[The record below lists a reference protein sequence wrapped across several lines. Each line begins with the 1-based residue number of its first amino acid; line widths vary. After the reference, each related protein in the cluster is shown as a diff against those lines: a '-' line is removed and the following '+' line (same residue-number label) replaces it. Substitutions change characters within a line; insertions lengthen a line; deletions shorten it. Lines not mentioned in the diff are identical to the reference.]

1 VGHRFS
7 YLPKFAL
14 GIALFVCGTAR
25 AAPPASVRIDAL
37 ADTGGRSDFVV
48 SASGAGSAVT
58 GEALIWTG
66 ATPDG
71 PLQAN
76 ALTAA
81 LAFHD
86 SRNVA
91 DVRLGRF
98 TLMTGAIRPVQLDGA
113 SMLVRSPWGTKV
125 EAFGGAPVIPVWG
138 PRDFD
143 WIAGGRLSQTIASRV
158 ILGVSYVQRRQGT
171 DVAQEEVGTDLSA
184 MPAKWL
190 DLAARAS
197 FDLSSPGVKEALA
210 SAAMRGGPIRFEVY
224 ASDRSPSRLLPDTS
238 LFSIFGDFPS
248 QSVGANLHWK
258 AAPRLDMWLSG
269 AGQSVGGVYGG
280 NASARALLKLDDK
293 GAGAIGVQVLRQD
306 VSTAKWTGVRLTAT
320 EPFLKTL
327 RASTELELV
336 VPDDQSKGSA
346 WPWALVSLGW
356 RPHKTWELGGA
367 LVAASTPQYSFELIG
382 LARLSLF
389 WVSK

>member
-1 VGHRFS
+1 MKR
-7 YLPKFAL
+7 AL
-14 GIALFVCGTAR
+14 QILAAIGVAVSPAR
-25 AAPPASVRIDAL
+25 AEPQSSVRV
-37 ADTGGRSDFVV
+37 DTLVDTQGRSDFVV
-48 SASGAGSAVT
+48 SAGAAAGAVV
-58 GEALIWTG
+58 GEALIWAG

-81 LAFHD
+81 IGFHD
-86 SRNVA
+86 ARNIA

-98 TLMTGAIRPVQLDGA
+98 TYATGAIRPVQLDGA
-113 SMLVRSPWGTKV
+113 SVLVRSPWGTMV

-158 ILGVSYVQRRQGT
+158 IIGASYVQRRQGS
-171 DVAQEEVGTDLSA
+171 DVAQEEVGTDLAA
-184 MPAKWL
+184 MPTKWL

-197 FDLSSPGVKEALA
+197 FDLSSPGVKEAIA
-210 SAAMRGGPIRFEVY
+210 SAAVRGGPIRFEVF
-224 ASDRSPSRLLPDTS
+224 AIDRSPSRLLPDTS
-238 LFSIFGDFPS
+238 LFSVFGDFPS
-248 QSVGANLHWK
+248 QSVGANFHWK
-258 AAPRLDMWLSG
+258 AAPRLDVWLSG
-269 AGQSVGGVYGG
+269 AGQAVGGVYGG
-280 NASARALLKLDDK
+280 NGSARALLKLDDN
-293 GAGAIGVQVLRQD
+293 GAGAIGIEARRQD

-356 RPHKTWELGGA
+356 RPNKTWELGGA
-367 LVAASTPQYSFELIG
+367 LQAASTPQYSFELAV

-389 WVSK
+389 WESRK